1 MRETRGCCINLAL
14 PFSSQASVETNRHK
28 YSHSSG
34 KHVGGRLRVQYAVQ
48 AETRREDQDGGYE
61 TDPLSAS
68 AENAAL
74 FRFPHH
80 EE

>member
-1 MRETRGCCINLAL
+1 MKTD
-14 PFSSQASVETNRHK
+14 RHK

-34 KHVGGRLRVQYAVQ
+34 KHVGGRLRVQYAGQ
-48 AETRREDQDGGYE
+48 AEKRREDQDGGYE